1 METMKKRA
9 TLAALLLLLQM
20 SCLIF
25 SFDAIITKDANIKQ
39 VLLPVMIL
47 QIAAFGVLL
56 LVLAVQGAV
65 LARRG
70 RTGQAPNDPMSDER
84 AKWKHATLL
93 PELALMLLWVVS
105 IFLFRS
111 KGVLQGTEIGFF
123 AALFAIAVLLGVV
136 QYFLDGSTWKAG
148 VSGIALTQLIFV
160 ILVSFQYK
168 NEMFSPSRIVGMY
181 LLTLAFLLLAI
192 WGDRRLNLLLAAA
205 ALLVQAVVTLTEFY
219 KLNRSTEVLGAISEL
234 LKSKTLEQVLTM
246 VIVVL
251 VVALIVSLALQFF
264 REFHIV
270 GKLTAVVFSCVIVFA
285 SNIVG
290 SLEHDASKVVV
301 DAKET
306 VNTIEYYV
314 YVDKD
319 ADADGLEDI
328 LDYRIGLHY
337 EHSEEEVKEVVAK
350 LNKAA
355 GKELSYYETDSVSAL
370 MGLYDLGDIDAF
382 VLDAGTID
390 DMDAELEMR
399 GEDRVISEEM
409 KIIYTLQLEYTPEE
423 DEAPDVNPNSNIDAN
438 TALSLQ
444 PFVVYVS
451 GIDVYGSI
459 TTKSRS
465 DVNVLVAVNPQTK
478 EIAMVTTPRDAY
490 VDIPGK
496 TTTLRDKLTHAG
508 NYGVSYSI
516 ATLEQLYG
524 VNVDFFIRVNFTSM
538 EAIVDLL
545 DGIDVYSHYDF
556 TSRFHNYHFNKGYNH
571 MNGSQ
576 ALAFARERKTVTGGD
591 VTRGKHHL
599 ELIKGIFAKATTT
612 SFLMNY
618 QSLLAEVKDNFQ
630 TNMTMNQIAELVSM
644 QLNDNAEW
652 HFTSYATSGNYVYDY
667 CASYKASKLCVSV
680 LKEESVYEAAEL
692 MVRVL
697 NGEKIPEGSVD
708 FE

>member
-1 METMKKRA
+1 MTGVYHIMELTKKRA
-9 TLAALLLLLQM
+9 AFAALLLLLQM

-25 SFDAIITKDANIKQ
+25 SFDAVITKDASIKG
-39 VLLPVMIL
+39 VLLPIL
-47 QIAAFGVLL
+47 LFQFGAFAILL
-56 LVLAVQGAV
+56 LTLLVTSVLRSKKLLCTV
-65 LARRG
+65 
-70 RTGQAPNDPMSDER
+70 
-84 AKWKHATLL
+84 WATLL
-93 PELALMLLWVVS
+93 PELSLAAVWLVG
-105 IFLFRS
+105 IFLFRG
-111 KGVLQGTEIGFF
+111 KGVLSGTEVAFF
-123 AALFAIAVLLGVV
+123 AGLYMIAALLGAV
-136 QYFLDGSTWKAG
+136 QLLLDENPWKAG
-148 VSGIALTQLIFV
+148 MTGIALTQLIFMV
-160 ILVSFQYK
+160 LVSFQYK
-168 NEMFSPSRIVGMY
+168 NELLSPARIVGMY
-181 LLTLAFLLLAI
+181 LLVIVLLSLAV

-205 ALLVQAVVTLTEFY
+205 AVLVQAIVTLLEFY
-219 KLNRSTEVLGAISEL
+219 RLNRSTKVLGAISEL
-234 LKSKTLEQVLTM
+234 LESKTLEQVLTM
-246 VIVVL
+246 VAIVL
-251 VVALIVSLALQFF
+251 VVALVVSLSLQFF
-264 REFHIV
+264 REFQIV
-270 GKLTAVVFSCVIVFA
+270 GKLTAVVFSCAILFA

-290 SLEHDASKVVV
+290 SLESDASKIVVGAE
-301 DAKET
+301 DT
-306 VNTIEYYV
+306 VNTIAYYV
-314 YVDKD
+314 YVDKK
-319 ADADGLEDI
+319 APADGLEDI

-337 EHSEEEVKEVVAK
+337 EHSEEEMNEVVAK
-350 LNKAA
+350 LNAAA
-355 GKELSYYETDSVSAL
+355 GTQLSFYETDSVSAL
-370 MGLYDLGDIDAF
+370 LKLYDDGEIDAF
-382 VLDAGTID
+382 VLDTGTID

-409 KIIYTLQLEYTPEE
+409 KIIYTLELEYVVEE
-423 DEAPDVNPNSNIDAN
+423 EEAPDIHTNSNIDEN
-438 TALSLQ
+438 TSLSLQ

-508 NYGVSYSI
+508 NYGVSYSM

-524 VNVDFFIRVNFTSM
+524 LNIDFFVRVNFTSM

-556 TSRFHNYHFNKGYNH
+556 TSRFHHYHFNKGYNH

-612 SFLMNY
+612 SILMNY
-618 QSLLAEVKDNFQ
+618 QSLLNEVKDNFQ
-630 TNMTMNQIAELVSM
+630 TNMSMNQIAELVSM
-644 QLNDNAEW
+644 QLSDNAEW
-652 HFTSYATSGNYVYDY
+652 HFTSYATSGNYSYEY
-667 CASYKASKLCVSV
+667 CSSYRASKLCVSV
-680 LKEESVYEAAEL
+680 LSQSSVYEAADL

-697 NGEKIPEGSVD
+697 NGEKIPDGTVD

>member
-1 METMKKRA
+1 MDTMKKRA
-9 TLAALLLLLQM
+9 TFAALLLLLQM

-25 SFDAIITKDANIKQ
+25 SFDAVITKDASIKST
-39 VLLPVMIL
+39 LIPVMVM
-47 QIAAFGVLL
+47 QAAVLGVLL
-56 LVLAVQGAV
+56 IALAVQSLVLAHRTEQKRHEPMVPAFV
-65 LARRG
+65 LA
-70 RTGQAPNDPMSDER
+70 AM
-84 AKWKHATLL
+84 
-93 PELALMLLWVVS
+93 WVVC
-105 IFLFRS
+105 IFLLRS
-111 KGVLQGTEIGFF
+111 KGVLQGTEIAFF
-123 AALFAIAVLLGVV
+123 AAQFAILVLLGVV
-136 QYFLDGSTWKAG
+136 QHFLDGSTWKAG

-192 WGDRRLNLLLAAA
+192 WGDRRLNLGLAAA
-205 ALLVQAVVTLTEFY
+205 ALLVQAVVTLSEFY

-246 VIVVL
+246 VIIVL

-270 GKLTAVVFSCVIVFA
+270 GKLAAVVFSCIIVFA
-285 SNIVG
+285 SNIIG
-290 SLEHDASKVVV
+290 SLERDASKVVV

-328 LDYRIGLHY
+328 LNYRIGLHY
-337 EHSEEEVKEVVAK
+337 EHSEDEVKEVVAK

-370 MGLYDLGDIDAF
+370 MGLYDIGDIDAF
-382 VLDAGTID
+382 VLDTGTID

-423 DEAPDVNPNSNIDAN
+423 EAPDIHTGSNIDEN

-465 DVNVLVAVNPQTK
+465 DVNVLLAVNPQTK
-478 EIAMVTTPRDAY
+478 EIALVTTPRDAY

-524 VNVDFFIRVNFTSM
+524 LNIDFFVRVNFTSM

-545 DGIDVYSHYDF
+545 DGVDVYSHYDF
-556 TSRFHNYHFNKGYNH
+556 TSRFHHYHFDKGYNH

-576 ALAFARERKTVTGGD
+576 ALAFARERITVTGGD

-599 ELIKGIFAKATTT
+599 ELIKGIFAKAMTT
-612 SFLMNY
+612 SVLMNY

-644 QLNDNAEW
+644 QLGDNAEW
-652 HFTSYATSGNYVYDY
+652 HFTSYATSGTYVYDY
-667 CASYKASKLCVSV
+667 CASYKASKLCVSI
-680 LKEESVYEAAEL
+680 LKEESVREAADL

-697 NGEKIPEGSVD
+697 NGEKIPEGTVD

>member
-1 METMKKRA
+1 MDTMKKRA
-9 TLAALLLLLQM
+9 TFAALLLLLQM

-25 SFDAIITKDANIKQ
+25 SFDAVITKDANIKSTLIPIMALQ
-39 VLLPVMIL
+39 AAVLVIL
-47 QIAAFGVLL
+47 LIT
-56 LVLAVQGAV
+56 LAVQGIV
-65 LARRG
+65 LARRAEQP
-70 RTGQAPNDPMSDER
+70 RREPM
-84 AKWKHATLL
+84 AGAFV
-93 PELALMLLWVVS
+93 LAVMWVVC
-105 IFLFRS
+105 IVLFRS
-111 KGVLQGTEIGFF
+111 KGVLQGAEIAFF
-123 AALFAIAVLLGVV
+123 AAQFAILALLGVV
-136 QYFLDGSTWKAG
+136 QWFLDGSTWKAG
-148 VSGIALTQLIFV
+148 VSGVALTQLIFV
-160 ILVSFQYK
+160 ILISFRYK
-168 NEMFSPSRIVGMY
+168 NEMFSPSRIVTMY

-192 WGDRRLNLLLAAA
+192 WGDRRLNLGLAAA
-205 ALLVQAVVTLTEFY
+205 ALLAQAIVTLSEFY
-219 KLNRSTEVLGAISEL
+219 RLNRSTEVLGAISEL
-234 LKSKTLEQVLTM
+234 LESRTLEQVLTL
-246 VIVVL
+246 VIIVL
-251 VVALIVSLALQFF
+251 VVALIVSLTLQFF
-264 REFHIV
+264 REFQIV
-270 GKLTAVVFSCVIVFA
+270 GKLAAVIFSCAIVFA

-290 SLEHDASKVVV
+290 TLERDASQVVV
-301 DAKET
+301 NAEET

-314 YVDKD
+314 YVSKD
-319 ADADGLEDI
+319 ADVNSLSDI

-337 EHSEEEVKEVVAK
+337 EHSEEEVREVVAK

-355 GKELSYYETDSVSAL
+355 GKELSYYDTDSVSAL

-382 VLDAGTID
+382 VLDTGTID

-409 KIIYTLQLEYTPEE
+409 KIIYTLQLEYTPDEE
-423 DEAPDVNPNSNIDAN
+423 QAPDVNTNSNIDAN
-438 TALSLQ
+438 TTLSLQ

-465 DVNVLVAVNPQTK
+465 DVNVLVAINPQTK

-524 VNVDFFIRVNFTSM
+524 INIDFFIRVNFTSM

-556 TSRFHNYHFNKGYNH
+556 TSRFHHYHFDKGYNH

-618 QSLLAEVKDNFQ
+618 QSLLAEIKDNFQ
-630 TNMTMNQIAELVSM
+630 TNMTMDQIAELVSM
-644 QLNDNAEW
+644 QLKDSAKW
-652 HFTSYATSGNYVYDY
+652 HFTSYATSGKYVYDY
-667 CASYKASKLCVSV
+667 CASYRASQLVVSV
-680 LKEESVYEAAEL
+680 LKEESVYEAAGL
-692 MVRVL
+692 LVRVL
-697 NGEKIPEGSVD
+697 NGEKIPDGEID
-708 FE
+708 FESK